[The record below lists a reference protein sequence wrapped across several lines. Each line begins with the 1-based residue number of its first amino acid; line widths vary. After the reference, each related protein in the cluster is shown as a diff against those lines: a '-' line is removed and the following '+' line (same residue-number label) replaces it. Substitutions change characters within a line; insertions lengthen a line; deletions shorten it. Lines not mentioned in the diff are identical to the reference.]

1 MLWLYILLGILLVIF
16 LLLLTPVK
24 LKASYNENFRCILK
38 IGFVKFSLYPP
49 KPKKKKKKKKKKKP
63 KKADEE
69 QKSEETK
76 KESLIKEK
84 GISWLFDLI
93 KKIADLAVGAL
104 KDFFRHIIVKK
115 LLLSISIAGSDAAD
129 TAVKYGYCCSAVYP
143 AFGIIVGAVKCK
155 KYGVDISPNFE
166 EKAKSAVNMELEARI
181 KILWLLA
188 LVIKHGIKGLKL
200 LIDLKN

>member
-16 LLLLTPVK
+16 LLLLMPVK
-24 LKASYNENFRCILK
+24 LKASYNEDFRCSLK
-38 IGFVKFSLYPP
+38 IGFVKIQLYPQ
-49 KPKKKKKKKKKKKP
+49 KPKKKKKKKKQ

-69 QKSEETK
+69 LKGEKK
-76 KESLIKEK
+76 KENLIKEK
-84 GISWLFDLI
+84 GISWLFDFI

-115 LLLSISIAGSDAAD
+115 LMLSVSIAGDDAAD

-155 KYGVDISPNFE
+155 SYGVDISPNFE
-166 EKAKSAVNMELEARI
+166 EKAKSAVNMELEAKI

-188 LVIKHGIKGLKL
+188 LVLKHGYKGLKL
-200 LIDLKN
+200 FADLKN

>member
-24 LKASYNENFRCILK
+24 LKASYNENFRCVLK

-49 KPKKKKKKKKKKKP
+49 KPKKKKKP

>member
-24 LKASYNENFRCILK
+24 LKASYNEDFRCILK

-49 KPKKKKKKKKKKKP
+49 KPKKKKKKP

-143 AFGIIVGAVKCK
+143 AFGIIVGAVNCK
-155 KYGVDISPNFE
+155 KYGVDISPDFE
-166 EKAKSAVNMELEARI
+166 EKAKSAVNMELESRI
-181 KILWLLA
+181 NILWLLA

>member
-1 MLWLYILLGILLVIF
+1 MLWLYILLGILLVLF
-16 LLLLTPVK
+16 LLLLMPVK
-24 LKASYNENFRCILK
+24 LKATYNEDFRCVLK

-49 KPKKKKKKKKKKKP
+49 KPKKKKKKKP

-76 KESLIKEK
+76 KESFIKEK
-84 GISWLFDLI
+84 GISWLIDLI

-166 EKAKSAVNMELEARI
+166 EKAKSAVDMELEARI

>member
-16 LLLLTPVK
+16 LLLVTPVQ

-49 KPKKKKKKKKKKKP
+49 KPKKKKKP

-115 LLLSISIAGSDAAD
+115 LMLSINIAGKDAAD

-155 KYGVDISPNFE
+155 NYGVDISPDFE
-166 EKAKSAVNMELEARI
+166 EKAKSAVNMELEAKI

-188 LVIKHGIKGLKL
+188 LVLKHGYKGLKL
-200 LIDLKN
+200 LADLKN

>member
-1 MLWLYILLGILLVIF
+1 MPWLYILLGILLVLF
-16 LLLLTPVK
+16 LLLLMPVK
-24 LKASYNENFRCILK
+24 LKATYNEDFRCVLK

-49 KPKKKKKKKKKKKP
+49 KPKKKKKKKP

-76 KESLIKEK
+76 KESFIKEK
-84 GISWLFDLI
+84 GISWLIDLI

-166 EKAKSAVNMELEARI
+166 EKAKSAVDMELEARI